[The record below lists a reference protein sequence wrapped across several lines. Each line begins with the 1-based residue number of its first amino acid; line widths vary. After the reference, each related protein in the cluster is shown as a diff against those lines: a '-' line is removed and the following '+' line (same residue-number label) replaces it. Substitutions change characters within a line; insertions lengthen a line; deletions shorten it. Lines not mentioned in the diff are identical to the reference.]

1 MDSPSTELSRREN
14 NLDALRI
21 IGALMVIVGH
31 SYPLTGAVAT
41 IPYLYGTPIHVL
53 GVHVFFVISGYLITK
68 SWLRRPHLGSYLLAR
83 SLRIFPALIIVTLG
97 SILVFGPI
105 ATSLSTSEYFGS
117 PGTWTFLNNAILRP
131 AFVLP
136 GVFQGLPYGDVVNG
150 SLWTLP
156 VEFSCYL
163 FVPVL
168 MAVPARFRL
177 VTASA
182 FGVAC
187 AVALFTLDVP
197 VKMYGYYL
205 GDALEPWIFF
215 AGGMVCAI
223 AFTNRAFRLDL
234 ALVAALALP
243 LVFTADA
250 GIGRVA
256 TWMLLPYIIL
266 ALGLTST
273 PVVRRASRYGDF
285 SYGLYIFAFPVQQAF
300 IAVFGVQPLS
310 VNFVAVTAVTLL
322 LAVVS
327 WHLVES
333 PSLRAKTRF
342 ERRRPPRPE
351 PEPQTSEIAVSGDI
365 KA

>member
-1 MDSPSTELSRREN
+1 MDSPSAELSRREN

-21 IGALMVIVGH
+21 VGALMVIIGH

-83 SLRIFPALIIVTLG
+83 SLRIFPALIVVTLG

-105 ATSLSTSEYFGS
+105 ATSLSTSEYFS
-117 PGTWTFLNNAILRP
+117 TPGTWTFLNNVILRP
-131 AFVLP
+131 VFALP

-156 VEFSCYL
+156 VEFTCYL

-168 MAVPARFRL
+168 MAVPTRFRL

-187 AVALFTLDVP
+187 AVALFTVDKP
-197 VKMYGYYL
+197 VEVYGYYL

-223 AFTNRAFRLDL
+223 AFTNRTFRLDL
-234 ALVAALALP
+234 ALVAALTLP
-243 LVFTADA
+243 LVFTVDTE
-250 GIGRVA
+250 IGRVV
-256 TWMLLPYIIL
+256 TWVLLPYVIL
-266 ALGLTST
+266 TLGLTST

-310 VNFVAVTAVTLL
+310 VNFVAVTAITLP

-333 PSLRAKTRF
+333 PSLKAKTRF
-342 ERRRPPRPE
+342 EKRRPPRRDPV
-351 PEPQTSEIAVSGDI
+351 PQTSEVTVSSEVR
-365 KA
+365 A